1 MNIQCKNEIK
11 KLISTDTKLFI
22 ITSTVTFT
30 IMNKK
35 ELLYLQIA
43 NHIEHQIKH
52 DVLKI
57 GDKLPSLRIVAHEK
71 GVSIT
76 TAQQAYYELE
86 SRGLVESR
94 PQSGYYV
101 SYAHKHFR
109 KIPETSQPLVAN
121 VKDDTEEII
130 FTVSQNISKAKIEL
144 STGVPA
150 IELLPVAKMNKAIVQ
165 ATRNIQGSGLNY
177 DKNGNQNLKK
187 QIAIRSLMWG
197 GKLSEEDIVTTS
209 GSIDAI
215 SFCMLTLTQRGDT
228 IIVESPVYFGI
239 LHLARNLGLNVLE
252 LPTNPMTGIEIDALK
267 KAIETKKISLCLLV
281 SNFSNPLGSCMPD
294 EHKRAVVR
302 LLEKHHIPLI
312 EDDLFGDL
320 YFGNQR
326 PTCCKTYDE
335 SGIVLL
341 CSSFSKT
348 LAPGYRVGWMVPG
361 KYKEKVARTK
371 FYHSLYTTSVTHEAV
386 GSFLE
391 NDRYENHLRKLRH
404 TLHRNSLQFLRCI
417 SQYFP
422 DSTKVTIPQGGLHL
436 WVELEKGTDTVDLY
450 NTAMMHKISIA
461 PGRMFTLQNQ
471 YHHCLKL
478 NCGLVW
484 SDELEMA
491 LKLLGKLVS
500 KN

>member
-1 MNIQCKNEIK
+1 
-11 KLISTDTKLFI
+11 
-22 ITSTVTFT
+22 
-30 IMNKK
+30 MNKT

-43 NHIEHQIKH
+43 NNVEHQIKS

-57 GDKLPSLRIVAHEK
+57 GDKLPSLRTVALEK
-71 GVSIT
+71 GVSLT
-76 TAQQAYYELE
+76 TAQQSYFELE

-101 SYAHKHFR
+101 SYAHKHF
-109 KIPETSQPLVAN
+109 KNVPQTSQPIVAKIADETQN
-121 VKDDTEEII
+121 II
-130 FTVSQNISKAKIEL
+130 SAVSQNIRKAKINL
-144 STGVPA
+144 AAGVPS
-150 IELLPVAKMNKAIVQ
+150 IELLPVAKMNKAIVN
-165 ATRNIQGSGLNY
+165 ATRALQGCGLNY
-177 DKNGNQNLKK
+177 DLYGNQNLKK
-187 QIAIRSLMWG
+187 QIAKRSLMWG
-197 GKLSEEDIVTTS
+197 GKLKEDDILTTS

-215 SFCMLTLTQRGDT
+215 SFCMLSLAQRGDT
-228 IIVESPVYFGI
+228 IAVESPVYFGI
-239 LHLARNLGLNVLE
+239 LHLAKSIGLNVLE
-252 LPTNPMTGIEIDALK
+252 LPTNPITGIEVDALK
-267 KAIETKKISLCLLV
+267 KALEKKKVKLCLLV

-294 EHKRAVVR
+294 ENKKAVVK
-302 LLEKHHIPLI
+302 LMEKHNVPLI

-320 YFGNQR
+320 YFGKHR

-361 KYKEKVARTK
+361 KFKEKVDRTK
-371 FYHSLYTTSVTHEAV
+371 YYHSLYTTSITHEAV

-422 DSTKVTIPQGGLHL
+422 DDAKVTIPQGGLHL
-436 WVELEKGTDTVDLY
+436 WVELNKKSDTVELY
-450 NTAMMHKISIA
+450 NTAMSNKISIA

-471 YHHCLKL
+471 YTNCLKL
-478 NCGLVW
+478 NYGLIW
-484 SDELEMA
+484 SDKVEGA
-491 LKLLGKLVS
+491 LKLLGKLAAI
-500 KN
+500 

>member
-1 MNIQCKNEIK
+1 
-11 KLISTDTKLFI
+11 
-22 ITSTVTFT
+22 
-30 IMNKK
+30 MNKT

-43 NHIEHQIKH
+43 NNVEHQIKS

-57 GDKLPSLRIVAHEK
+57 GDKLPSLRTVALEK
-71 GVSIT
+71 GVSLT
-76 TAQQAYYELE
+76 TAQQSYFELE

-101 SYAHKHFR
+101 SYAHKHF
-109 KIPETSQPLVAN
+109 KNVPQTSQPIVA
-121 VKDDTEEII
+121 KIADETQDII
-130 FTVSQNISKAKIEL
+130 SAVSQNIRKAKINL
-144 STGVPA
+144 AAGVPS
-150 IELLPVAKMNKAIVQ
+150 IELLPVAKMNKAIVN
-165 ATRNIQGSGLNY
+165 ATRALQGCGLNY
-177 DKNGNQNLKK
+177 DLYGNQNLKK
-187 QIAIRSLMWG
+187 QIAKRSLMWG
-197 GKLSEEDIVTTS
+197 GKLKEDDILTTS

-215 SFCMLTLTQRGDT
+215 SFCMLSLAQRGDT
-228 IIVESPVYFGI
+228 IAVESPVYFGI
-239 LHLARNLGLNVLE
+239 LHLAKSIGLNVLE
-252 LPTNPMTGIEIDALK
+252 LPTNPITGIEVDALK
-267 KAIETKKISLCLLV
+267 KALEKKKVKLCLLV

-294 EHKRAVVR
+294 ENKKAVVK
-302 LLEKHHIPLI
+302 LMEKHNVPLI

-320 YFGNQR
+320 YFGKHR

-361 KYKEKVARTK
+361 KFKEKVDRTK
-371 FYHSLYTTSVTHEAV
+371 YYHSLYTTSITHEAV

-422 DSTKVTIPQGGLHL
+422 DDAKVTIPQGGLHL
-436 WVELEKGTDTVDLY
+436 WVELNKKSDTVELY
-450 NTAMMHKISIA
+450 NTAMSNKISIA

-471 YHHCLKL
+471 YTNCLKL
-478 NCGLVW
+478 NYGLIW
-484 SDELEMA
+484 SDKVEGA
-491 LKLLGKLVS
+491 LKLLGKLAAI
-500 KN
+500 